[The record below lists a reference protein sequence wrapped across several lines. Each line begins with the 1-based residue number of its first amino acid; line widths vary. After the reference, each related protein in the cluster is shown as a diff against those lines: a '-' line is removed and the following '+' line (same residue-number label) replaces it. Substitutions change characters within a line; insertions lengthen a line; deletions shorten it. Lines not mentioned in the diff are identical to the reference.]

1 MAADR
6 QGFAAGEAWAT
17 AWCASIHGPYP
28 VGNPSAQPDQRFAFP
43 DPAAGARD
51 QTLRL
56 MLRPDLWGRSARLRF
71 ANIFGTRPLRLDGVH
86 VGLQMGGAALL
97 PCSNCSVR
105 FGGQDGVTIPPGGE
119 TWSDPVALT
128 FITDPDA
135 PLLAGRKLAV
145 SFHVVGESGPMTWHA
160 KALQTSYVTP
170 PGAGAHGAAETEA
183 AFPFATASWFFLNAV
198 DMAAP
203 EGAPV
208 ILCLGDSITDGT
220 GSTMN
225 GDDRWPDVLSRRL
238 HAAFGNRVA
247 VINAGIGGN
256 QVIGP
261 AVYAPDNPTPGGP
274 SALARLD
281 RDVIGLSGV
290 RTVVWLEGINDFS
303 RNGGATTEAVRD
315 GLREGVRRLRAGIPG
330 VRVVGA
336 TVLTAFGS
344 TNAAHGHDE
353 QDAMRRGLNDFIRA
367 GGLFDAVLD
376 FDAAT
381 HDPANGALRPEMVP
395 DSTIGAAGDG
405 LHPNRAGYLAMGMC
419 IDPDAILPRP

>member
-1 MAADR
+1 MVPDR
-6 QGFAAGEAWAT
+6 QGLAANEAWVT
-17 AWCASIHGPYP
+17 AWCASVQGPYP
-28 VGNPSAQPDQRFAFP
+28 VGRPSAQPDQRFAFP
-43 DPAAGARD
+43 DPAVGSRD

-56 MLRPDLWGRSARLRF
+56 VLRPDLWGRSARLRF
-71 ANIFGTRPLRLDGVH
+71 ANTFGTGPLRLDAVH

-97 PCSNCSVR
+97 PGSNCSVQ
-105 FGGQDGVTIPPGGE
+105 FGGENGVTIPPGGE
-119 TWSDPVALT
+119 TWSDSVALT
-128 FITDPDA
+128 FVADPNA
-135 PLLAGRKLAV
+135 PLLTGRKLAV
-145 SFHVVGESGPMTWHA
+145 SFHVAGESGPMTWHA

-170 PGAGAHGAAETEA
+170 PGAGAHGAEEGEA
-183 AFPFATASWFFLNAV
+183 AFPFTTASWFFLNAV

-203 EGAPV
+203 AGTPV
-208 ILCLGDSITDGT
+208 ILCFGDSITDGT

-238 HAAFGNRVA
+238 HAALGNRVA

-303 RNGGATTEAVRD
+303 RNGGATVQAVRD
-315 GLREGVRRLRAGIPG
+315 ALCEGVCRLRAGIPG

-336 TVLTAFGS
+336 TLLTTFGS
-344 TNAAHGHDE
+344 TNPAHGHDE

-367 GGLFDAVLD
+367 GGLFDAMLD
-376 FDAAT
+376 FDAST
-381 HDPANGALRPEMVP
+381 YDHRNGTLLPEMVP
-395 DSTIGAAGDG
+395 DSTIGAAGDW